1 MVSTHRG
8 ILGKIEDFSKDFKKG
23 VFALLHFVKVYTAIT
38 ILVKE
43 KCDFQDIIGILDV
56 FPKN

>member
-1 MVSTHRG
+1 MVSMHRG
-8 ILGKIEDFSKDFKKG
+8 ILGKIEEFSKDFKKG

-43 KCDFQDIIGILDV
+43 KM
-56 FPKN
+56 